1 MQIYIR
7 VVGFLVVLLTVYF
20 LLLVFALTYIY
31 SLILRQY

>member
-20 LLLVFALTYIY
+20 LLLVFGLTYIY